1 MTFKSLVSDIFT
13 SLSFS
18 DVHAEAPP
26 EEPEETQDKSDEK
39 GEEVDSGEQEED
51 KGEAEGEEKEEKE
64 ETEEEEE
71 EEEEEEVVDPK
82 PKLEEGLSTF
92 SLPSPSLPCF
102 ERALIENAICSAEKL
117 LCSHSKDLSRLSR
130 VCMGCSISRESAV
143 THS

>member
-1 MTFKSLVSDIFT
+1 MTFTSLVSDIFT

-26 EEPEETQDKSDEK
+26 EEPEERQDKGDEK
-39 GEEVDSGEQEED
+39 GEEVESGEEEED

-64 ETEEEEE
+64 EKEEEEEEEAEE

-92 SLPSPSLPCF
+92 SIPPTILVLRGPCWK
-102 ERALIENAICSAEKL
+102 S
-117 LCSHSKDLSRLSR
+117 
-130 VCMGCSISRESAV
+130 
-143 THS
+143 